1 LILAL
6 FNRNYIHLRLGTR
19 KTGLF
24 KSSSS
29 EYLMQKGGS
38 NAGYPSGIG
47 QLGFSRLFASGDSIG
62 QFTAQ
67 NAKSSG
73 SSMSQF
79 TAQNAKTG
87 VTT

>member
-1 LILAL
+1 
-6 FNRNYIHLRLGTR
+6 
-19 KTGLF
+19 
-24 KSSSS
+24 
-29 EYLMQKGGS
+29 MQKGGS

-47 QLGFSRLFASGDSIG
+47 QLVFSSLLSSGDSIG

-67 NAKSSG
+67 YAKSSG